1 MATQVTVPELG
12 EGVDAVDVVS
22 VLVEVGDRVEAE
34 QGLVEVETDKA
45 AVEIP
50 STAAGTVT
58 EIHVTAGDSLKEGDP
73 VVTLDA
79 DESQHDEEAGPAS
92 TSASASAPDHDAAE
106 TSEPETG
113 TDTATD
119 AGGEHTVTVPE
130 LGEGVDT
137 VDVVSVLVDVGQ
149 QVEVDQGLV
158 EVETDKAAVEVPS
171 PVAGTVAEIHVSAGD
186 SLKEGDSI
194 VRLSG
199 VSTSG
204 KADPPTA
211 SASPSAPETTD
222 KPRKPPTRQA
232 ADRPEPSEPNPARD
246 TPLAPRWSGDEGTP
260 RALVPAAP
268 TVRRFAREVGVD
280 IARVAGTGP
289 GGRITIDDVKLHAKR
304 MLTQVAEDGAGVAA
318 VVELPDMERF
328 GPIRR
333 EAMSKVRRLTAE
345 NMHRAWITAPQ
356 VTNHDLADITELE
369 ALRQR
374 YKERVRQAGG
384 GLTITSI
391 LVKIVASAMKRF
403 PTLNASVDM
412 VNHEIVF
419 KDYVHIG
426 VAVDTDRG
434 LLVPV
439 IRDADAKNIT
449 EISVELGDLADRAR
463 DRKLKPDEMQGA
475 SFTVSNLGG
484 IGGTGFSPIVN
495 WPEVAI
501 LGVSRGR
508 LQPEWIDGEWQPRL
522 MLPLSLSY
530 DHRLVDGAD
539 AARFLRWI
547 AEALESPLLLSLE
560 G

>member
-1 MATQVTVPELG
+1 MATRVTVPELGEGVDSVDVVSVLVQVGDRVEADQGLVEVETDKAAVEIPSSAAGTVTAIHVSAGDSLKEGDPIVSLDADESQQDANVEPASARESDEPAAESETGTDTGGDHTVAVPELG

-22 VLVEVGDRVEAE
+22 VLVEVGQR
-34 QGLVEVETDKA
+34 
-45 AVEIP
+45 
-50 STAAGTVT
+50 
-58 EIHVTAGDSLKEGDP
+58 
-73 VVTLDA
+73 
-79 DESQHDEEAGPAS
+79 
-92 TSASASAPDHDAAE
+92 
-106 TSEPETG
+106 
-113 TDTATD
+113 
-119 AGGEHTVTVPE
+119 
-130 LGEGVDT
+130 
-137 VDVVSVLVDVGQ
+137 
-149 QVEVDQGLV
+149 VEVDQGLV

-186 SLKEGDSI
+186 SLKEGDPI

-199 VSTSG
+199 VSKSP
-204 KADPPTA
+204 KADPA
-211 SASPSAPETTD
+211 SASPPASAPETSEE
-222 KPRKPPTRQA
+222 PRAAPTRQA
-232 ADRPEPSEPNPARD
+232 ADTPEPSEPQPRRD
-246 TPLAPRWSGDEGTP
+246 EPIAPRWSGAEGTP
-260 RALVPAAP
+260 RKLVPAAP

-280 IARVAGTGP
+280 IAQVAGTGP

-304 MLTQVAEDGAGVAA
+304 MLTQVAEGGTGVAA
-318 VVELPDMERF
+318 AVELPDMERF
-328 GPIRR
+328 GPTRR

-345 NMHRAWITAPQ
+345 NLHRAWVTAPQ
-356 VTNHDLADITELE
+356 VTNHDLADVTELE
-369 ALRQR
+369 EFRQR
-374 YKERVRQAGG
+374 YKERVKQAGG

-412 VNHEIVF
+412 ANHEIVF
-419 KDYVHIG
+419 KGYVHVG

-439 IRDADAKNIT
+439 IRDADRKNIT
-449 EISVELGDLADRAR
+449 DISVELGDLAARAR

-475 SFTVSNLGG
+475 SFTISNLGG

-508 LQPEWIDGEWQPRL
+508 MQPEWIDGAWQPRL

-539 AARFLRWI
+539 AARFLRWV